1 MSVVEADV
9 LLAEDNPSDA
19 ELILEALSAVA
30 DVGRVARVHDGV
42 EALDFLL
49 CRGAQARRAHEPPP
63 RLVLLDIKL
72 PRIEGLEVLAELRR
86 EGRTRYV
93 PVVTLTSSLIESD
106 VRSAYELGANG
117 YVQKPVDFVRFR
129 DVVQCLGRF
138 WIEMNEPPPAAP
150 QRPTTSTS
158 SG

>member
-1 MSVVEADV
+1 MDADI

-19 ELILEALSAVA
+19 ELILEALGSVA
-30 DVGRVARVHDGV
+30 DIGRVARVHDGV

-49 CRGAQARRAHEPPP
+49 CRGAHERRAHALPP

-72 PRIEGLEVLAELRR
+72 PKVEGLEVLAEIRR
-86 EGRTRYV
+86 DGRTRHV
-93 PVVTLTSSLIESD
+93 PVVMLTSSRIESD

-117 YVQKPVDFVRFR
+117 YVQKPVDYMRFR
-129 DVVQCLGRF
+129 EVVHCLGRF
-138 WIEMNEPPPAAP
+138 WVEMNEPLPAVP
-150 QRPTTSTS
+150 QRPPQASP